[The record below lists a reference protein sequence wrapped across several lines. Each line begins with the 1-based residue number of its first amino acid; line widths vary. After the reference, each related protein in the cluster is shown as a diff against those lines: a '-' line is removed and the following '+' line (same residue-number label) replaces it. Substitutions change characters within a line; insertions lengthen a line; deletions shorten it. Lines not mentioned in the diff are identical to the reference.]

1 MSETV
6 NNDQSVSDA
15 AAGAAP
21 TAAKAL
27 RPRLRPR
34 IARRAVLLGL
44 IAAVPYLA
52 VAGRMQCAYEP
63 STYPYHVLAAD
74 ALIHGQ
80 LHLRDETFRDH
91 VRRVAPQFRHSI
103 EAQLR
108 ASGTTLDANAI
119 QEVVYLKAVHDLAV
133 VGNRLYTYWPPLASV
148 VMVPWVLLF
157 GPGVSD
163 RLVNALFGAANVG
176 LAYWMFRSVDRS
188 GLRRISEPCCVALA
202 VLLGF
207 GTVHFFLSCGGRIWF
222 AAQIATTTALLLSI
236 IALAAGP
243 ASVRTY
249 ALCGALFG
257 AAILGRNTVLLAGL
271 FYPIVIWL
279 RHRKRTGDRLRRFAT
294 RVAAFGLPVIL
305 AGVLN
310 LAYNYARFGS
320 IFETGQGVAVHTGGA
335 PRFVEDYDR
344 YGTFHPVYLPTN
356 LKYYLW
362 NWRFPVE
369 NGRRMGDLEG
379 NSMFLITPPLLYLF
393 LIWRRWDGFT
403 VALLSGA
410 VPVVAALLLFRA
422 TGFSQFG
429 NRYLLDAMPFLLLL
443 VATGMKGRLS
453 FPAFVLI
460 VAAIAMNTF
469 GTAGFYRGLIG
480 PWADWFTPLPLA
492 VAAVF
497 AILIGAAIWI
507 RRDPDPLPT

>member
-1 MSETV
+1 MSH
-6 NNDQSVSDA
+6 DQSVSQTV
-15 AAGAAP
+15 AGAAAP
-21 TAAKAL
+21 TAAKASR
-27 RPRLRPR
+27 RPRPR
-34 IARRAVLLGL
+34 IARRAALLGL

-52 VAGRMQCAYEP
+52 VAGRMQCAYEQ

-80 LHLRDETFRDH
+80 LYLRDEAFRDH
-91 VRRVAPQFRHSI
+91 VRRVAPQFRQSI

-108 ASGTTLDANAI
+108 ARGETLDANTI

-163 RLVNALFGAANVG
+163 RLVNALFGALNVA

-222 AAQIATTTALLLSI
+222 AAQITTTTALLLSI
-236 IALAAGP
+236 IVLARGP
-243 ASVRTY
+243 DSARTY

-279 RHRKRTGDRLRRFAT
+279 RQRNEKGDRLRRFAM
-294 RVAAFGLPVIL
+294 RVTAFGLPVIL
-305 AGVLN
+305 AGILN

-320 IFETGQGVAVHTGGA
+320 IFETGQGIAVHTGGA

-344 YGTFHPVYLPTN
+344 HGTFNLVYLPTN

-362 NWRFPVE
+362 NWRFPVQ

-379 NSMFLITPPLLYLF
+379 NSMFLVTPPLLYLF
-393 LIWRRWDGFT
+393 LIRRRWDGFT
-403 VALLSGA
+403 VALLFGA
-410 VPVVAALLLFRA
+410 LPVVAALLLFRA

-460 VAAIAMNTF
+460 VAAVAMNAF

-492 VAAVF
+492 AAATIAV
-497 AILIGAAIWI
+497 LIGAAVWV